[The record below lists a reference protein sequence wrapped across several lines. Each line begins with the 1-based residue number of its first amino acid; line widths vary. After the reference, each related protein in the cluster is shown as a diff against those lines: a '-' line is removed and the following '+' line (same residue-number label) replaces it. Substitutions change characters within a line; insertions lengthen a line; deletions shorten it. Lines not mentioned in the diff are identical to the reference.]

1 MTGGRVL
8 QLLKEGTAPQHEA
21 VERRFDLNNRLRDTH
36 TYAALLGRLYGF
48 YQPLE
53 AALGSITGYADLGL
67 NLDERRK
74 LAWLVADLTALGCS
88 PESFPIST
96 QAPEIGSL
104 GSALGS
110 MYVVEGASLGGR
122 YISKLV
128 EQRLGLTP
136 DRGCSFFA
144 SYRERIG
151 PMWAAFRAVLVRF
164 AVTPPAE
171 QQVVT
176 AAVRT
181 FESLD
186 LWLAREEGVS

>member
-36 TYAALLGRLYGF
+36 TYTALLGRLYGF

-53 AALGSITGYADLGL
+53 AALGRVTGYEDLGL
-67 NLDERRK
+67 HLHERRK
-74 LAWLVADLTALGCS
+74 VAWLVSDLTALGCV
-88 PESFPIST
+88 PDSFPT
-96 QAPEIGSL
+96 CAHVPEIDSL
-104 GSALGS
+104 GPAFGS

-122 YISKLV
+122 HISKLV
-128 EQRLGLTP
+128 AQRLGLTP

-144 SYRERIG
+144 SYRDRIG
-151 PMWAAFRAVLVRF
+151 PMWDAFRAALVRF
-164 AVTPPAE
+164 AGTPSAE

-176 AAVRT
+176 AAVQT

-186 LWLAREEGVS
+186 RWLARDEGVS